1 MTTATTPQTH
11 NSSSA
16 VPVWF
21 KRAAVG
27 ALLACVPAMGAL
39 AAAPVSLAAPTT
51 QGSSVVAH
59 HTPTHVQNGAVK
71 HHHRHRHTNSVRTG
85 GFE

>member
-1 MTTATTPQTH
+1 MNTATTSQTR
-11 NSSSA
+11 NSSST

-21 KRAAVG
+21 KRAAAG

-39 AAAPVSLAAPTT
+39 AAAPVSLAAPTN
-51 QGSSVVAH
+51 QGPSVVTH
-59 HTPTHVQNGAVK
+59 HAPTHVQNGAVK
-71 HHHRHRHTNSVRTG
+71 HHRHHHGTTVRTG

>member
-1 MTTATTPQTH
+1 MNTAATSQTR
-11 NSSSA
+11 NSSST
-16 VPVWF
+16 VSVWF
-21 KRAAVG
+21 KRAAAG
-27 ALLACVPAMGAL
+27 ALLACIPAMGAL
-39 AAAPVSLAAPTT
+39 AAAPVSIAAPAH
-51 QGSSVVAH
+51 QGPSVATH